1 MSASASIHA
10 ASHSDTAP
18 SWVRTH
24 AAATPDAPAV
34 DSPWGR
40 ITYAQLEARMLALA
54 GLLRA
59 SGVEPGDRVLIA
71 LPLGCAAAVAGLA
84 VQALGACS
92 VELDRETGAD
102 ALAGI
107 LSQTGARHAVIFG
120 QDARRWTGREQLTHC
135 FVVHGS
141 RPPERMLG
149 LLKPATCAWLQEDGA
164 VDPDVA
170 PAPLTALPSP
180 TPDTPASIVYTS
192 GSTGTPRGVVQTFGN
207 IAANTRSIVE
217 YLGLTPRDR
226 AMLILPL
233 HYCYG
238 KSVLQT
244 HLLAGGSVFLD
255 PRFMYPQV
263 VLEAMATEACTG
275 FAGVPLTFELLR
287 RQAASDSL
295 AKLKLRYVTQA
306 GGGMSPDTVRW
317 TREAFHPAELFV
329 MYGQTEATARLSYL
343 PPARA
348 TDKAGSIG
356 RGIPGVTLAV
366 VSDDGTPLPDGEV
379 GQLVAKGANVTPGYL
394 GAPEDTAAILR
405 DGWLW
410 TGDLAWRDPEG
421 FFFLVGR
428 AKEILKVGGHR
439 VSPAEIEHVL
449 ARHPAVREV
458 AVVGVPDD
466 LGGEAACAAVVLQ
479 PGEPPKEDDLRRFC
493 RESLPVHKVPRHV
506 LFTDALPRGPT
517 GKVLKAELRTRVLS
531 SLSSPES
538 RSP

>member
-1 MSASASIHA
+1 MSNHA
-10 ASHSDTAP
+10 DTAP
-18 SWVRTH
+18 SWVRAH
-24 AAATPDAPAV
+24 AQATPDAPAV
-34 DSPWGR
+34 DSPWAR
-40 ITYAQLEARMLALA
+40 LTYAQLETRMLALA
-54 GLLRA
+54 GLLRDA
-59 SGVEPGDRVLIA
+59 GVEPGARVLIA

-84 VQALGACS
+84 VQALGACA

-102 ALAGI
+102 SLEGI
-107 LSQTGARHAVIFG
+107 LGQTGARHAVIFG
-120 QDARRWTGREQLTHC
+120 QDARRWTGRASLTHF

-141 RPPERMLG
+141 RPPERLRG
-149 LLKPATCAWLQEDGA
+149 LLAPATCTWLQEDGT
-164 VDPDVA
+164 VDPDVV
-170 PAPLTALPSP
+170 PAPLSALPSLSP
-180 TPDTPASIVYTS
+180 EAPASIVYTS
-192 GSTGTPRGVVQTFGN
+192 GSTGTPRGVLQTFAN

-217 YLGLTPRDR
+217 YLGLTARDR
-226 AMLILPL
+226 AMHILPL

-263 VLEAMATEACTG
+263 VLEAMASEACTG

-287 RQAASDSL
+287 RQAAPESL
-295 AKLKLRYVTQA
+295 SKLTLRYLTQA

-317 TREAFHPAELFV
+317 TRESFHPAELFV

-356 RGIPGVTLAV
+356 QGIPGVTLAV
-366 VSDDGTPLPDGEV
+366 VAEDGTPLADGEV

-394 GAPEDTAAILR
+394 DAPDETAAILH

-410 TGDLAWRDPEG
+410 TGDLAWRDADG

-439 VSPAEIEHVL
+439 VSPVEMEHVL
-449 ARHPAVREV
+449 ARHPAVLEV
-458 AVVGVPDD
+458 AVVGVPDE
-466 LGGEAACAAVVLQ
+466 LGGEAACAVVVLK
-479 PGEPPKEDDLRRFC
+479 PDATPKEDDLRRFC
-493 RESLPVHKVPRHV
+493 RESLPAHKVPRHV
-506 LFTDALPRGPT
+506 LFTEALPRGPT
-517 GKVLKAELRTRVLS
+517 GKVLKADLRTRVLS

-538 RSP
+538 RS

>member
-1 MSASASIHA
+1 MSPIG
-10 ASHSDTAP
+10 DTAP
-18 SWVRTH
+18 AWVRAH
-24 AAATPDAPAV
+24 ACATPDAPAV

-40 ITYAQLEARMLALA
+40 LTYGQLEARMLALA
-54 GLLRA
+54 GHLRDAGVGPGA
-59 SGVEPGDRVLIA
+59 SVLIA

-84 VQALGACS
+84 VQALGACA
-92 VELDRETGAD
+92 VELDRETGAESLD
-102 ALAGI
+102 SILA
-107 LSQTGARHAVIFG
+107 QTGARHAVLFG
-120 QDARRWTGREQLTHC
+120 QDARRWTGRSALTHC

-141 RPPERMLG
+141 RPPERLRA
-149 LLKPATCAWLQEDGA
+149 LLAPAACTWLQEDGA
-164 VDPDVA
+164 VDPEVA
-170 PAPLTALPSP
+170 SEPLTALPALA
-180 TPDTPASIVYTS
+180 PDAPASIVYTS
-192 GSTGTPRGVVQTFGN
+192 GSTGAPRGVIQTSAN

-217 YLGLTPRDR
+217 YLGLTARDR

-263 VLEAMATEACTG
+263 VLEAMATESCTG

-287 RQAASDSL
+287 RQAAPESL
-295 AKLKLRYVTQA
+295 AKLPLRYLTQA

-317 TREAFHPAELFV
+317 TREVFHPAELFV

-356 RGIPGVTLAV
+356 QGIPGVTLAV
-366 VSDDGTPLPDGEV
+366 VADDGTPLPDGEV
-379 GQLVAKGANVTPGYL
+379 GQLVARGANVTPGYL
-394 GAPEDTAAILR
+394 GAPEETAAILH

-410 TGDLAWRDPEG
+410 TGDLAWRDADG

-439 VSPAEIEHVL
+439 VSPAEMEHVL
-449 ARHPAVREV
+449 ARHPAVLEV

-466 LGGEAACAAVVLQ
+466 LGAEAACAAVVRK
-479 PGEPPKEDDLRRFC
+479 PGTTPHEDDLRRFC
-493 RESLPVHKVPRHV
+493 REALPAYKVPRHV
-506 LFTDALPRGPT
+506 LFIEALPRGPT
-517 GKVLKAELRTRVLS
+517 GKVLKADLRTRMLS
-531 SLSSPES
+531 ILSSPDP
-538 RSP
+538 RS

>member
-1 MSASASIHA
+1 MSAHA
-10 ASHSDTAP
+10 DTAP
-18 SWVRTH
+18 SWVRGH

-34 DSPWGR
+34 DSPWAR
-40 ITYAQLEARMLALA
+40 LTYAQLEARMLKLA
-54 GLLRA
+54 GQLRA
-59 SGVEPGDRVLIA
+59 AGVEPGARVLIA

-84 VQALGACS
+84 VQALGACA

-102 ALAGI
+102 SLASI
-107 LSQTGARHAVIFG
+107 LAQTGARHAVIFG
-120 QDARRWTGREQLTHC
+120 QDARRWTGRSQLGHF

-149 LLKPATCAWLQEDGA
+149 LLKPASCSWLQEDGE
-164 VDPDVA
+164 VDPEA
-170 PAPLTALPSP
+170 GATPLAALPSL
-180 TPDTPASIVYTS
+180 TPEAHASIVYTS
-192 GSTGTPRGVVQTFGN
+192 GSTGTPRGVVQTFAN

-263 VLEAMATEACTG
+263 VLEAMASEACTG

-287 RQAASDSL
+287 RQAAPDSL
-295 AKLKLRYVTQA
+295 AKLQLRYLTQA
-306 GGGMSPDTVRW
+306 GGGMSPDTIRW

-343 PPARA
+343 PPSRA

-356 RGIPGVTLAV
+356 QGIPGVTLAV
-366 VSDDGTPLPDGEV
+366 VADDGTPLPDGEV

-394 GAPEDTAAILR
+394 NAPDDTAAILH

-410 TGDLAWRDPEG
+410 TGDLAWRDADG

-439 VSPAEIEHVL
+439 VSPAEMEHVL
-449 ARHPAVREV
+449 ARHPAVLEV

-479 PGEPPKEDDLRRFC
+479 PGATAKEDDLRRFC
-493 RESLPVHKVPRHV
+493 REALPAHKVPRHV
-506 LFTDALPRGPT
+506 LFTEALPRGPT
-517 GKVLKAELRTRVLS
+517 GKVLKADLRTRVLS